1 MTNIAAGV
9 EGSNPLLNV
18 GIFALFV
25 IITLVIV
32 FRASRNTKT
41 ASDYYAAGRAFTGPQ
56 NGIAISG
63 DYLSAA
69 SFLGI
74 AGAIAINGYASGRTR
89 SRTPRARRTRRPRC
103 WPSNWAVRCC
113 SGSSRRS
120 R

>member
-9 EGSNPLLNV
+9 EGSNPLLNIL
-18 GIFALFV
+18 IFAAFV
-25 IITLVIV
+25 VITLVIV

-69 SFLGI
+69 SILGI
-74 AGAIAINGYASGRTR
+74 AGAIAMNGYGGVLYSIGFLVAWLVALLQVAALTRNTGR
-89 SRTPRARRTRRPRC
+89 
-103 WPSNWAVRCC
+103 
-113 SGSSRRS
+113 
-120 R
+120 